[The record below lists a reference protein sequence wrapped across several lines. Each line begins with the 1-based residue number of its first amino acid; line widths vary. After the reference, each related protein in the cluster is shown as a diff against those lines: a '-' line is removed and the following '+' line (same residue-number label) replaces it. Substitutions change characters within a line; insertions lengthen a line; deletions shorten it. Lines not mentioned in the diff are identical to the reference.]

1 MILLQCPL
9 QAPALPAI
17 ADFPPIAAMPSLAG
31 DFLPELH
38 AHAWQRLQTVV
49 LEETMS
55 SKEAKPDDDVGSKG
69 HKYR

>member
-1 MILLQCPL
+1 MSLLKRPL
-9 QAPALPAI
+9 PASALPCI
-17 ADFPPIAAMPSLAG
+17 ADFPQVAAMPSFAG

-38 AHAWQRLQTVV
+38 SQAWQRHQTMV

-55 SKEAKPDDDVGSKG
+55 SKEIKPGDDVGSKG